1 MTNIR
6 RWVIVP
12 AELPLQLLQ
21 DGLTIHLSKVVE
33 GITDL
38 LRTFKSNLYH
48 CLYWRFAAK
57 QVSPIPKQKVVVETT
72 LLTH

>member
-12 AELPLQLLQ
+12 AGLPLQLLQ

-48 CLYWRFAAK
+48 CLY
-57 QVSPIPKQKVVVETT
+57 
-72 LLTH
+72 